1 MGDQVIIA
9 LFDCLSD
16 ITDCDRIFRLG
27 RIAKLRPNLRFLVG
41 WAEYSWACSALV
53 EVIAGFSSYYQRK
66 MVL

>member
-9 LFDCLSD
+9 FLTVYLILS
-16 ITDCDRIFRLG
+16 DCDRIFRLG

-66 MVL
+66 MVF